1 MDIIALLLFLGVII
15 FFFQAEN
22 GIRNVE
28 RSRGLGDVYKRQG
41 IYNPENKV
49 QIPEQFDFKDDSN
62 SSSKLNKIISNI
74 SSVSY
79 THLTLPT
86 TPYV

>member
-1 MDIIALLLFLGVII
+1 MLGK
-15 FFFQAEN
+15 AKNDYCKEN
-22 GIRNVE
+22 GF
-28 RSRGLGDVYKRQG
+28 G

-74 SSVSY
+74 SLSTREDSVSVATKRSKKNSRY
-79 THLTLPT
+79 G
-86 TPYV
+86 YK